1 MPKEFD
7 LDKLFIT
14 IIDSDSIAPVDY
26 IDHVNSYI
34 YKNPDRAYKTV
45 FIPTMI
51 FKLNDMDVPILT
63 RTFDHFHCLAH
74 YTSTVSAFDIALP
87 FSNYTMSYRILK
99 KCGFWDK
106 GKDSVAEDN
115 HNFSKMFW
123 ATNGDAYGVP
133 IYTPFIQ
140 ANIQSGDN
148 YLDNMKAKFTQA
160 TRHAMGVFEVG
171 YNMSKFSQ
179 CKNKNFR
186 AWAYIIF
193 IFEGLLF
200 HSAFSSFALLYE
212 STRPLWSSASSPIIR
227 SQIQENQ

>member
-45 FIPTMI
+45 LHPNDDLQTQRYGRSYSDPNFRP
-51 FKLNDMDVPILT
+51 FPLPRPLHLNCVGL
-63 RTFDHFHCLAH
+63 RHCP
-74 YTSTVSAFDIALP
+74 ALLELHHELQD
-87 FSNYTMSYRILK
+87 SQAGA
-99 KCGFWDK
+99 GFWDK

-123 ATNGDAYGVP
+123 TTNGDAYGVP

-148 YLDNMKAKFTQA
+148 LS
-160 TRHAMGVFEVG
+160 G
-171 YNMSKFSQ
+171 
-179 CKNKNFR
+179 
-186 AWAYIIF
+186 
-193 IFEGLLF
+193 
-200 HSAFSSFALLYE
+200 
-212 STRPLWSSASSPIIR
+212 
-227 SQIQENQ
+227 